1 MLVQLSAPKQCI
13 KMFIMFLPNL
23 IADSQVLAKIFL
35 SYIFTPFRETQLTQ
49 LEVKKAQLATYLP
62 ITYLLYVQLKR
73 QTMYPTSYQLLY
85 QSNGL
90 MVTHGFRQII
100 YDYTIMVNGRNSK
113 NGKNGSDAT
122 TMSFRISWKVT

>member
-1 MLVQLSAPKQCI
+1 MC
-13 KMFIMFLPNL
+13 
-23 IADSQVLAKIFL
+23 
-35 SYIFTPFRETQLTQ
+35 
-49 LEVKKAQLATYLP
+49 
-62 ITYLLYVQLKR
+62 
-73 QTMYPTSYQLLY
+73 PTSYQLLY